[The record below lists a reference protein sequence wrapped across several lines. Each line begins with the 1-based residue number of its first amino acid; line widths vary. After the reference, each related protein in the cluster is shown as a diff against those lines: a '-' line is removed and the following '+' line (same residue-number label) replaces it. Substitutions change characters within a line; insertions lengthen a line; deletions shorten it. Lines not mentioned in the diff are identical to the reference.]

1 MIQTQEGK
9 WLTVGVSG
17 VTKLTGSVPDQV
29 QRPTEKLVHGH
40 VEELVNGGILN
51 SLSELSLSESRY
63 ADISMDNVAAD

>member
-1 MIQTQEGK
+1 LIQTQEGK

-40 VEELVNGGILN
+40 VEELVDRGILD
-51 SLSELSLSESRY
+51 SLS
-63 ADISMDNVAAD
+63 